1 VVFGHLTAGT
11 YYVILKY
18 RRFFIDN
25 LQSIVALGKQRLVF
39 HQKQEKTNRR
49 CHNENIWKTID
60 AVSKRLGKQMMML
73 LRKQKENNGYCLD
86 EITRGN
92 K

>member
-11 YYVILKY
+11 YYAILKY
-18 RRFFIDN
+18 RRSFIDS
-25 LQSIVALGKQRLVF
+25 LQSIVALGKQWLVF
-39 HQKQEKTNRR
+39 HQKQEKNNRR
-49 CHNENIWKTID
+49 CHNESIRKTID
-60 AVSKRLGKQMMML
+60 DVSKTLGKQMMM